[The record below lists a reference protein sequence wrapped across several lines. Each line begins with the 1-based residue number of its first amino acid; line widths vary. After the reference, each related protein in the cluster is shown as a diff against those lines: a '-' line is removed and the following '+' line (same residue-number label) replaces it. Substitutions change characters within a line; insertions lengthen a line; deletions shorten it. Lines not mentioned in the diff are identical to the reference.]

1 MSPSRLENP
10 SCGVGDP
17 EPWSGKNSTSKGTWS
32 GESRFQ
38 PLLINLSTNTL
49 ISHVYYSKRLRG
61 YVGYMV
67 LHIITP
73 LEKTGLES
81 LTDPRAAVTLFTT
94 SYCGYIR

>member
-10 SCGVGDP
+10 SCGVDDP
-17 EPWSGKNSTSKGTWS
+17 EPWSGKNSTSKGPWS

-49 ISHVYYSKRLRG
+49 ISHVYYSKRIRG

-81 LTDPRAAVTLFTT
+81 LTDPRAVVTLFTMG
-94 SYCGYIR
+94 YCGLIR